1 MDILGNG
8 GGVNTLTLF
17 LTIIFGTFLF
27 RKTFEENFE
36 AVPSTSIDLYFLSGD
51 EKSDTDDNDDDVE
64 DDFEK
69 ELQKTILKAD
79 QNRIKFKKLAQICD
93 R

>member
-1 MDILGNG
+1 MGNG

-36 AVPSTSIDLYFLSGD
+36 AVSSTSIDLGG